1 MSTLRTKSDALT
13 YVAFGDSI
21 TVGSKASLPEN
32 RWVNVFAT
40 QLQRE
45 VGRPIVLHNKGVGDN
60 TISPRTTNYAETSKP
75 SAHERVQSDVVALAP
90 ELVTVAFGLN
100 DLRFGTPVEIFAT
113 DLEALLVDLQ
123 TQLPNATLVVLNV
136 FHMSK
141 YDSFPPR
148 NRGSRATAEG
158 YNKAIAMLAE
168 RRGVILADVAAAM
181 GFRDGLIHADGVH
194 AADLGHRLIG
204 NRVFESL
211 ALSALC

>member
-1 MSTLRTKSDALT
+1 MNKLRSGTGDLC

-21 TVGSKASLPEN
+21 TVGSKASVPEN

-45 VGRPIVLHNKGVGDN
+45 LGRPVTLHNKGVGDN
-60 TISPRTTNYAETSKP
+60 TISPRTTNYAEASKP
-75 SAHERVQSDVVALAP
+75 SALERVHRDVVALAP
-90 ELVTVAFGLN
+90 ELVTIAFGLN
-100 DLRFGTPVEIFAT
+100 DLRFGTPVEIFAA
-113 DLEALLVDLQ
+113 DLAQLLQ
-123 TQLPNATLVVLNV
+123 TLGTGLPDTTFVVLDV

-148 NRGSRATAEG
+148 NRGSRTAAEG
-158 YNKAIAMLAE
+158 YNRAIADLVK
-168 RRGVILADVAAAM
+168 RQGFILAGVSAAM

-194 AADLGHRLIG
+194 AGDLGHRLIG